1 MTIPLTDAVAA
12 GPVVLDGG
20 LATQLESQGHNLD
33 SALWSARLLHDNPD
47 AIVQA
52 HLAFFAAGAQVATT
66 ASYQASIGGFVQAG
80 ICRSEAEL
88 LIKRSV
94 RLAEEARGS
103 GDDGTDRW
111 IAGSVGPYGAAL
123 ADGSEYRG
131 DYDLSV
137 DELRVWHRP
146 RISLLAESGVDILA
160 LETIPCLTEV
170 EALLAEVDG
179 SGQPCWL
186 SVTCAGDRT
195 RAGEPAAEAFSMTRD
210 VEEIVAV
217 GVNCVDPA
225 DAYALVC
232 TASEAADKPV
242 VIYPNSGE
250 RWDHSARAWIGP
262 AMFQVRDVEDWISAG
277 ARLVGGCCRV
287 APATIRKIRD
297 LVLSRGNDR
306 GRRLSDRPG
315 ERDESHAGHD
325 HVDRQQNRQHDQ
337 GENGAAEQEDESG
350 DCG

>member
-1 MTIPLTDAVAA
+1 VPILLADAVAS

-52 HLAFFAAGAQVATT
+52 HLAYFTAGAQVATT

-80 ICRSEAEL
+80 IGRPEAEL

-94 RLAEEARGS
+94 RLAEQARARY
-103 GDDGTDRW
+103 DDGRTRW

-137 DELRVWHRP
+137 NELRAWHRP
-146 RISLLAESGVDILA
+146 RIALLAESGVDILA

-195 RAGEPAAEAFSMTRD
+195 RAGEPAAEAFSLARD

-217 GVNCVDPA
+217 GVNCIDPA
-225 DAYALVC
+225 DACALVRS
-232 TASEAADKPV
+232 ASESTGKPV
-242 VIYPNSGE
+242 VAYPNSGE
-250 RWDHSARAWIGP
+250 RWDASARAWTGP
-262 AMFQVRDVEDWISAG
+262 VTFRSEDVKEWISTG

-287 APATIRKIRD
+287 GPTAIRAIRD
-297 LVLSRGNDR
+297 LVG
-306 GRRLSDRPG
+306 
-315 ERDESHAGHD
+315 
-325 HVDRQQNRQHDQ
+325 
-337 GENGAAEQEDESG
+337 
-350 DCG
+350 